1 MKIAAL
7 WRKPRGS
14 VSAVGNTS
22 FIVGGA
28 LLVWSGYIHFHLWDT
43 EGYRHIPTIGPLF
56 ILQAISALI
65 LGLAA
70 MVTRRLLNAILGI
83 GFALGT
89 ISGFLIS
96 VTRGILG
103 FQDSWLAPD
112 ARIAF
117 FVEVAAVLSLLAS
130 AALCLLGDSTRGG
143 TTRFNNGTSA
153 LDGQGACAE
162 RVPIVKYRQGC
173 V

>member
-14 VSAVGNTS
+14 VSAVGNAS
-22 FIVGGA
+22 FIAGGA
-28 LLVWSGYIHFHLWDT
+28 LLLWSGYIHFHLWDT
-43 EGYRHIPTIGPLF
+43 EGYRHIPIIGPLF

-70 MVTRRLLNAILGI
+70 MATRRLLSAILGL

-96 VTRGILG
+96 VTGGIFG

-112 ARIAF
+112 AQTAF
-117 FVEVAAVLSLLAS
+117 FVEVTAVLFLLAG
-130 AALCLLGDSTRGG
+130 AALCISGDSTRGG
-143 TTRFNNGTSA
+143 SARLNDRTNA
-153 LDGQGACAE
+153 LDG
-162 RVPIVKYRQGC
+162 PC
-173 V
+173 VVQSVNRL